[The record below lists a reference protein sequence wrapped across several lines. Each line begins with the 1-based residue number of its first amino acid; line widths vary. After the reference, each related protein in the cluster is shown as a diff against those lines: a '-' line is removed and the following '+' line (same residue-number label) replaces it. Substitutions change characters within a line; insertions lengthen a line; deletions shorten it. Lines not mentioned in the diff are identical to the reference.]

1 MNYRDYLPSS
11 QNLLLLLF
19 AVPVLV
25 VLDWRLHSQ
34 TKPLSQGDLIPDL
47 PAQLA
52 TVAATKIE
60 LPAAFA
66 SQLTEAAQ
74 EAPVAVVGLT
84 ADAQSKQQ
92 GLLNKLYIGEEVYR
106 LRGIIQRG
114 TSTALLQVENLQG
127 EHKRRLELKAGDEL
141 APYQVL
147 EVSNKRILLQQ
158 GERQLWL
165 QLFVPQQAATA
176 APSQP

>member
-1 MNYRDYLPSS
+1 MNYRDYLPTQ
-11 QNLLLLLF
+11 QNLILLLF
-19 AVPVLV
+19 IVPVLV

-47 PAQLA
+47 PVQLA
-52 TVAATKIE
+52 AVAETKIE
-60 LPAAFA
+60 LPAVFA
-66 SQLTEAAQ
+66 SQLKEVTQ
-74 EAPVAVVGLT
+74 EAPAAVVGLT

-92 GLLNKLYIGEEVYR
+92 GLLNKLYIGDEVYR

-114 TSTALLQVENLQG
+114 TTTALLQVEDLQG
-127 EHKRRLELKAGDEL
+127 AHKRRLELKAGDEL

-147 EVSNKRILLQQ
+147 DVNHKRILLQQ

-165 QLFVPQQAATA
+165 QLFVPQRAATA
-176 APSQP
+176 ALSQP

>member
-1 MNYRDYLPSS
+1 MNYRDYLPTQ
-11 QNLLLLLF
+11 QNLILLLF
-19 AVPVLV
+19 IVPVLV

-47 PAQLA
+47 PVQLA
-52 TVAATKIE
+52 AVAEAKIE
-60 LPAAFA
+60 LPAVFA
-66 SQLTEAAQ
+66 SQLKEVAQ

-92 GLLNKLYIGEEVYR
+92 GLLNKLYIGDEVYR

-114 TSTALLQVENLQG
+114 TTTALLQVEDLQG
-127 EHKRRLELKAGDEL
+127 AHKRRLELKAGDEL

-147 EVSNKRILLQQ
+147 DVNHKRILLQQ

-165 QLFVPQQAATA
+165 QLFVPQRAATA
-176 APSQP
+176 ALSQP